1 MFLNI
6 YLKLKPDAMN
16 EIVVAIDFS
25 SCSVNAT
32 RTAVLIANAYDANVT
47 LVHVSK
53 PSSDE
58 SVYPKTQDIH
68 YQEAEKR
75 LKDMVS
81 DFGPL
86 LKNEMR
92 YRIRQGKVYSEIV
105 NEAKYNDAIMLIAGT
120 HGISG
125 FEEYF
130 IGSNAY
136 RLVSLS
142 PCPMITIRTMFQ
154 KKDIKKILLPIDSTK
169 TTRQKTNF
177 AADLALRL
185 NSEVRV
191 LGVYDSGLKEVRKRV
206 KNYALQVLKFFEQN
220 GIKASIDFAEGKK
233 ASGIILDYINVHD
246 LDMVVMMS
254 EKDTNTMIIGNEAQR
269 VINHSPVPVLSIH
282 PKETITSSITLSGS
296 G

>member
-1 MFLNI
+1 MS
-6 YLKLKPDAMN
+6 

-32 RTAVLIANAYDANVT
+32 RTAVIFANAFDANIT
-47 LVHVSK
+47 LVHVCK
-53 PSSDE
+53 PCSDE
-58 SVYPKTQDIH
+58 SVYPDTQDIH
-68 YQEAEKR
+68 YKEAEKR
-75 LKDMVS
+75 LKDMIN

-86 LKNEMR
+86 LKKEMR
-92 YRIRQGKVYSEIV
+92 FRIRKGKVYSEIV
-105 NEAKYNDAIMLIAGT
+105 NEAKYNDAVMLIAGT

-142 PCPMITIRTMFQ
+142 PSPMVSIRTMFQ
-154 KKDIKKILLPIDSTK
+154 KREIKKILFPIDSSRD
-169 TTRQKTNF
+169 TRQKTNF
-177 AADLALRL
+177 AAEVAKKL
-185 NSEVRV
+185 NAEVRV
-191 LGVYDSGLKEVRKRV
+191 LGVYDTGIKEIRKKI
-206 KNYALQVLKFFEQN
+206 KNYTHQVMKYFEKN
-220 GIKASIDFAEGKK
+220 GIKSSIDYAEGKK
-233 ASGIILDYINVHD
+233 ASGIILDYINIHD

-254 EKDTNTMIIGNEAQR
+254 DKDSSTMIIGNEAQR

-282 PKETITSSITLSGS
+282 PKETSSSSISLSGS

>member
-1 MFLNI
+1 MS
-6 YLKLKPDAMN
+6 

-32 RTAVLIANAYDANVT
+32 RTAVMIANAFDANIT

-53 PSSDE
+53 PGSDE
-58 SVYPKTQDIH
+58 SVYPDTQDIH

-75 LKDMVS
+75 LKEMVS
-81 DFGPL
+81 DFRL
-86 LKNEMR
+86 LMKNEIR
-92 YRIRQGKVYSEIV
+92 YRIRQGRVYTEIV
-105 NEAKYNDAIMLIAGT
+105 NEAKYNDAILLIAGT

-142 PCPMITIRTMFQ
+142 SCPMISIRTMFQ
-154 KKDIKKILLPIDSTK
+154 KKEIKKILFPIDSSK
-169 TTRQKTNF
+169 DTRQKSNF
-177 AADLALRL
+177 AADMALKL
-185 NSEVRV
+185 NAEVRV
-191 LGVYDSGLKEVRKRV
+191 LGVYDTGIKEIRKKV
-206 KNYALQVLKFFEQN
+206 KNYSLQVFKFFEQK
-220 GIKASIDFAEGKK
+220 GINTSIDFAEGKK
-233 ASGIILDYINVHD
+233 ASGIILDYISIHD
-246 LDMVVMMS
+246 LDMVAMMS
-254 EKDTNTMIIGNEAQR
+254 DKDSSTMIIGNEAQR

-282 PKETITSSITLSGS
+282 PKETSGGSIVLSGS

>member
-1 MFLNI
+1 MS
-6 YLKLKPDAMN
+6 

-32 RTAVLIANAYDANVT
+32 RTAVMIANSFDANIT

-53 PSSDE
+53 PGSDE
-58 SVYPKTQDIH
+58 SVYPDTQDIH

-75 LKDMVS
+75 LKEMVS
-81 DFGPL
+81 DFRL
-86 LKNEMR
+86 LMKNEIR
-92 YRIRQGKVYSEIV
+92 YRIRQGRVYTEIV
-105 NEAKYNDAIMLIAGT
+105 NEAKYNDAILLIAGT

-142 PCPMITIRTMFQ
+142 SCPMITIRTMFQ
-154 KKDIKKILLPIDSTK
+154 KKEIKKILLPIDSSRD
-169 TTRQKTNF
+169 TRQKSNF
-177 AADLALRL
+177 AADVALKL
-185 NSEVRV
+185 NAEVRV
-191 LGVYDSGLKEVRKRV
+191 LGVYDTGIKEIRKKV
-206 KNYALQVLKFFEQN
+206 KNYSLQVYKFFEQK
-220 GIKASIDFAEGKK
+220 GINTSIDFAEGKK
-233 ASGIILDYINVHD
+233 ASGIILDYISIHD
-246 LDMVVMMS
+246 LDMVAMMS
-254 EKDTNTMIIGNEAQR
+254 DKDSSTMIIGNEAQR

-282 PKETITSSITLSGS
+282 PKENMGGSIVLSGS

>member
-1 MFLNI
+1 MR
-6 YLKLKPDAMN
+6 

-32 RTAVLIANAYDANVT
+32 RTAVMIANAFNANIT

-53 PSSDE
+53 PGSAE
-58 SVYPKTQDIH
+58 SVYPDTQDIH

-75 LKDMVS
+75 LAEMVR
-81 DFGPL
+81 DFGPQ

-92 YRIRQGKVYSEIV
+92 YRVRQGKVYSEIV
-105 NEAKYNDAIMLIAGT
+105 NEAKYNDATLLIAGT

-154 KKDIKKILLPIDSTK
+154 KKEIKKILLPIDSSRD
-169 TTRQKTNF
+169 TRQKTNF
-177 AADLALRL
+177 AAEIASVL
-185 NSEVRV
+185 NAEIRV
-191 LGVYDSGLKEVRKRV
+191 LGVYDSGIKEIRKKV
-206 KNYALQVLKFFEQN
+206 KNYSLQVLKFFEQK
-220 GIKASIDFAEGKK
+220 GIKSSLDFAEGKK
-233 ASGIILDYINVHD
+233 SSGIILDYISIHD
-246 LDMVVMMS
+246 YDMVAMMS

-282 PKETITSSITLSGS
+282 PKETQSSSITLSGY

>member
-1 MFLNI
+1 MS
-6 YLKLKPDAMN
+6 

-32 RTAVLIANAYDANVT
+32 RTAVMIANDFDANIT

-53 PSSDE
+53 PGSDE
-58 SVYPKTQDIH
+58 SVYPDTQDIH

-75 LKDMVS
+75 LKEMVS
-81 DFGPL
+81 DFRL
-86 LKNEMR
+86 LMKNEIR
-92 YRIRQGKVYSEIV
+92 YRIRQGRVYTEIV

-142 PCPMITIRTMFQ
+142 SCPVITIRTMFQ
-154 KKDIKKILLPIDSTK
+154 KKEVKKILLPIDSSRD
-169 TTRQKTNF
+169 TRQKSNF
-177 AADLALRL
+177 AADVALKL
-185 NSEVRV
+185 NAEVRV
-191 LGVYDSGLKEVRKRV
+191 LGVYDTGIKEIRKRV
-206 KNYALQVLKFFEQN
+206 KNYALQVFKFFEQK
-220 GIKASIDFAEGKK
+220 GINTSIDFAEGKK
-233 ASGIILDYINVHD
+233 ASGIILDYISIHD
-246 LDMVVMMS
+246 LDMVAMMS
-254 EKDTNTMIIGNEAQR
+254 DKDSSTMIIGNEAQR

-282 PKETITSSITLSGS
+282 PKENMGGSIVLSGS

>member
-1 MFLNI
+1 MS
-6 YLKLKPDAMN
+6 

-32 RTAVLIANAYDANVT
+32 RTAVMIANAYDANLT
-47 LVHVSK
+47 LVHVCK
-53 PSSDE
+53 PCSDE
-58 SVYPKTQDIH
+58 SVYPDTQDIH

-75 LKDMVS
+75 LRDMVS
-81 DFGPL
+81 DFAPQVN
-86 LKNEMR
+86 NE
-92 YRIRQGKVYSEIV
+92 IRHKIREGKVYSEIV

-142 PCPMITIRTMFQ
+142 PNPMITIRTMFQ
-154 KKDIKKILLPIDSTK
+154 KKAIKKILIPIDSSRD
-169 TTRQKTNF
+169 TRQKTNF
-177 AADLALRL
+177 TADFAQKL
-185 NSEVRV
+185 NAEVRI
-191 LGVYDSGLKEVRKRV
+191 LGVYDTGIKEIRKKI
-206 KNYALQVLKFFEQN
+206 KNYALQVMKFFEQK
-220 GIKASIDFAEGKK
+220 GIKTTIDYAEGKK
-233 ASGIILDYINVHD
+233 ASGIILDYINIHD
-246 LDMVVMMS
+246 FDLVAMMS
-254 EKDTNTMIIGNEAQR
+254 DKDSNTMIIGNEAQR

-282 PKETITSSITLSGS
+282 PKITYSSAVTLSGS

>member
-1 MFLNI
+1 
-6 YLKLKPDAMN
+6 MN

-32 RTAVLIANAYDANVT
+32 RTAVIIANAYDANIT
-47 LVHVSK
+47 LVHICK
-53 PSSDE
+53 HGSDE
-58 SVYPKTQDIH
+58 SVYPNTQDIH

-75 LKDMVS
+75 LKEMVS

-92 YRIRQGKVYSEIV
+92 YKIRQGKVYSEIV

-154 KKDIKKILLPIDSTK
+154 KKEIRKILFPIDSSRD
-169 TTRQKTNF
+169 TRQKTNF
-177 AADLALRL
+177 AADIAERL
-185 NSEVRV
+185 NAEIRV
-191 LGVYDSGLKEVRKRV
+191 LGVYDTGIKDLRKKI
-206 KNYALQVLKFFEQN
+206 KNYSIQVFKYFEQRRL
-220 GIKASIDFAEGKK
+220 KTSIDYAEGKK
-233 ASGIILDYINVHD
+233 ISGIVLDYVNIHD
-246 LDMVVMMS
+246 FDMVVMMS
-254 EKDTNTMIIGNEAQR
+254 DKDTNTMIIGNEAQR

-282 PKETITSSITLSGS
+282 PKETLNSSITLSGS

>member
-1 MFLNI
+1 MS
-6 YLKLKPDAMN
+6 

-32 RTAVLIANAYDANVT
+32 RTAVMVANAYDANIT
-47 LVHVSK
+47 LVHICK
-53 PSSDE
+53 HGSDE
-58 SVYPKTQDIH
+58 SVYPNTQDIH

-75 LKDMVS
+75 LKEIVS
-81 DFGPL
+81 DFSPL
-86 LKNEMR
+86 LKKEMR
-92 YRIRQGKVYSEIV
+92 YKIRQGKVYSEIV

-154 KKDIKKILLPIDSTK
+154 KKEIKKILFPIDSSRD
-169 TTRQKTNF
+169 TRQKTNF
-177 AADLALRL
+177 AADAAERF
-185 NSEVRV
+185 NAEIRV
-191 LGVYDSGLKEVRKRV
+191 LGVYDTGIKDLRKKI
-206 KNYALQVLKFFEQN
+206 KNYSIQVFKYFEQR
-220 GIKASIDFAEGKK
+220 GLKASIDFAEGKK
-233 ASGIILDYINVHD
+233 ISGIVLDYINIHD
-246 LDMVVMMS
+246 FDMVVMMS
-254 EKDTNTMIIGNEAQR
+254 DKDTNTMIIGNEAQR

-282 PKETITSSITLSGS
+282 PKETLNSSITLSGS

>member
-1 MFLNI
+1 MS
-6 YLKLKPDAMN
+6 

-32 RTAVLIANAYDANVT
+32 RTAVMIANSYNANIT
-47 LVHVSK
+47 LIHVSK
-53 PSSDE
+53 PGSSE
-58 SVYPKTQDIH
+58 SVYPDTQDIH

-75 LKDMVS
+75 LKDLVS

-86 LKNEMR
+86 LNNEMR

-105 NEAKYNDAIMLIAGT
+105 NEAKYNDAILLIAGT

-142 PCPMITIRTMFQ
+142 PCPIITIRTMFQ
-154 KKDIKKILLPIDSTK
+154 KKEIKKILLPIDSSRD
-169 TTRQKTNF
+169 TRQKTNY
-177 AADLALRL
+177 AAEVASVL
-185 NSEVRV
+185 NAEIRV
-191 LGVYDSGLKEVRKRV
+191 LGVYDSGIKEIRKKV
-206 KNYALQVLKFFEQN
+206 KNYSLQVLSFLEQK
-220 GIKASIDFAEGKK
+220 GIKSSIDFAEGKK
-233 ASGIILDYINVHD
+233 ASGIILDYISIHNF
-246 LDMVVMMS
+246 DMVVMMS
-254 EKDTNTMIIGNEAQR
+254 EKDSNTMIIGNEAQR

-282 PKETITSSITLSGS
+282 PKETLNASITLSGS